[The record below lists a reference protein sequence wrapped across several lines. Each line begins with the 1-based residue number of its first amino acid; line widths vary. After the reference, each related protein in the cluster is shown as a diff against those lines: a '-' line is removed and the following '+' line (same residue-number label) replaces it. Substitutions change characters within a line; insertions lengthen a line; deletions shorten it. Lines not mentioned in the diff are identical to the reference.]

1 MDCKSCKEKEN
12 AGFYTELI
20 VGAMERTVRRLW
32 ILVILLSVL
41 LAGSN
46 AAWLAY
52 INQYDFESY
61 EISTDGGG
69 HANYIGNDGDIFNG
83 ESQSQEAD

>member
-20 VGAMERTVRRLW
+20 VGAMERTVRRML
-32 ILVILLSVL
+32 IIIIVLAVL
-41 LAGSN
+41 LAGTN

-61 EISTDGGG
+61 EVSSEGGG
-69 HANYIGNDGDIFNG
+69 YANYIGNDGAIYNG
-83 ESQSQEAD
+83 ESQSQETG